1 MEQDTLR
8 RLLLESVVD
17 RGLRSMRSDPERS
30 LRKLVD
36 LGRDLAAGP
45 GQKQFL
51 SQVQKVLSQRDC
63 PYYRLARDLAVT
75 VDDARLKTCGINLGW
90 NCLTVGARQ
99 IRAREK
105 QLGRHIPWS
114 LTFRLSGDPAGTEA
128 ARRTLR
134 EGLEL
139 GIRTYFLF
147 PQDRP
152 AAVEQAL
159 SLSAGA
165 PECAVFLFLPPAF
178 PVEGL
183 SGARQDH
190 LILGLDT
197 SAPGWE
203 KTADRLRQAGYLYLY
218 YRLYRTP
225 EEGEEIRTGRWAH
238 QVMSHGGFA
247 AVAIAGADCPPW
259 VEKQVYRYVQHAR
272 LKPRDPVLLADYYR
286 DNLYADSCVSPGA
299 CVLSLG
305 PESGDVPLL
314 QRLPPLP
321 AL

>member
-1 MEQDTLR
+1 MERDTVQ
-8 RLLLESVVD
+8 RLLLENVVE
-17 RGLRSMRSDPERS
+17 RGLRNMRSDPERT

-51 SQVQKVLSQRDC
+51 SQVQKVLSQREC
-63 PYYRLARDLAVT
+63 PYYRLARDLTDAV
-75 VDDARLKTCGINLGW
+75 DEARLKTCGINLGW

-99 IRAREK
+99 IRAREQ

-114 LTFRLSGDPAGTEA
+114 LTFRLSGSPAGAAT

-147 PQDRP
+147 PQNP

-159 SLSAGA
+159 DLSAHA
-165 PECAVFLFLPPAF
+165 PECAVFLFLPAGFPAERLLDV
-178 PVEGL
+178 P
-183 SGARQDH
+183 QKH
-190 LILGLDT
+190 LIPGLDT
-197 SAPGWE
+197 AAPGWE
-203 KTADRLRQAGYLYLY
+203 EGARRLRQAGWLYLY
-218 YRLYRTP
+218 YRTYHTP
-225 EEGEEIRTGRWAH
+225 EDGEEICTGRWASR
-238 QVMSHGGFA
+238 VVSHGGFA
-247 AVAIAGADCPPW
+247 AVAVAGPDCPPSL
-259 VEKQVYRYVQHAR
+259 EKQVYRSVQRAR
-272 LKPRDPVLLADYYR
+272 MRPRDPILMADYYR
-286 DNLYADSCVSPGA
+286 DNLYADSCVSPGP

-321 AL
+321 TL